1 MMYEFFRTYEGVY
14 RIIAFNTG
22 TLLSN
27 CSSYA
32 DYNMKSNTIE
42 WDLENRDLDN
52 TGFLGPRFK
61 FTYPSSSM
69 IVW

>member
-1 MMYEFFRTYEGVY
+1 MHEFFRNYEGVY

-22 TLLSN
+22 ILLTN

-32 DYNMKSNTIE
+32 DYNVKSNTIE

-52 TGFLGPRFK
+52 ISFLGPRFR
-61 FTYPSSSM
+61 FTHPNSSI